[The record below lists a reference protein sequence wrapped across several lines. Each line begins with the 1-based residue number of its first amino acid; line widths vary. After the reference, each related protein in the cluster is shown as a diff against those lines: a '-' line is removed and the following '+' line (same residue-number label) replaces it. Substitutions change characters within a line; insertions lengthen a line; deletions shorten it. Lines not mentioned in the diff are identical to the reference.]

1 MSILDKMTVFFVV
14 VALCQVINT
23 AINLYVVIKGDTW

>member
-1 MSILDKMTVFFVV
+1 MSILDKMTVFCVV

-23 AINLYVVIKGDTW
+23 AISVYVVIKGDRW